1 VSDERA
7 THRIVVFSGKGG
19 VGKTTIA
26 VNLAYSLA
34 QRGMRVGLL
43 DADITG
49 PNVPQ
54 MTGINEP
61 PRHKGERLLP
71 HEREGV
77 KVVSLASLL
86 PPDAPVIWRGPL
98 RSKALEQL
106 LDETDWGDLDVLVTD
121 LPPGTGDEVLTMAQ
135 KASPQLA
142 IVVTTPQE
150 VALLDAR
157 RAVNF
162 ARKLEIPT
170 IGLVENMSGLVCP
183 HCGETIDLFGRGSGM
198 REALQRG
205 VLFLGAVPLDPAA
218 RRAGDEGT
226 PIVINDPTSPVA
238 LCIRAV
244 AGRIEQALEMATPTG
259 GAPEPYSDTVI
270 ERIRNPQNLGT
281 LSKPDARGIVHG
293 WCGDTME
300 IQLRL
305 NAGRIVEARFQTD
318 GCGPTAAC
326 GSMITSLAIGRSI
339 EEANRITPEQ
349 LIEHLGGLPAES
361 AHCARLAVDTL
372 QEAAASWSG
381 DENGQ

>member
-1 VSDERA
+1 VSDGQA
-7 THRIVVFSGKGG
+7 TYRIVVFSGKGG

-26 VNLAYSLA
+26 VNLAYSLSR
-34 QRGMRVGLL
+34 RGLSVGLL

-54 MTGINEP
+54 MTGIDEP
-61 PRHKGERLLP
+61 PRHEGKRLVP

-86 PPDAPVIWRGPL
+86 PADAPVIWRGPL

-106 LDETDWGDLDVLVTD
+106 LDETEWGELDVLVTD

-183 HCGETIDLFGRGSGM
+183 HCGEAIDLFGWGSGVG
-198 REALQRG
+198 EALERG

-226 PIVINDPTSPVA
+226 PIVVRDPTSPVSVSVVGIANRVEQA
-238 LCIRAV
+238 LGMTTP
-244 AGRIEQALEMATPTG
+244 AGAAPQPYSATVIEQA
-259 GAPEPYSDTVI
+259 
-270 ERIRNPQNLGT
+270 RNPQNLGT

-305 NAGRIVEARFQTD
+305 TDGRIDEARFVTD
-318 GCGPTAAC
+318 GCGPTIAC
-326 GSMITSLAIGRSI
+326 GSMITSMTTGCSL
-339 EEANRITPEQ
+339 EEAGRITPEQ
-349 LIEHLGGLPAES
+349 LIDRLGGLPPES
-361 AHCARLAVDTL
+361 AHCAQLAVNTL
-372 QEAAASWSG
+372 RKAIASWSR
-381 DENGQ
+381 DEGGP